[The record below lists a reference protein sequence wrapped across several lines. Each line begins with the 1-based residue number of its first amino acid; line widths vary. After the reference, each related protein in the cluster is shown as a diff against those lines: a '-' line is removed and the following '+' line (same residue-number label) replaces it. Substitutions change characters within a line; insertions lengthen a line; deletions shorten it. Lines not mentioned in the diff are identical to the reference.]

1 MPPKTKRAVPT
12 LPMRSTK
19 PGTVNQKSQAQ
30 GVQSK
35 KGIII
40 IIKYHSDIYKLYS
53 ANFKQML
60 RSAKKLNEWRDHNI
74 KLVITLLYTSI
85 YGNSNVCIIHSTLAL
100 PHIKMPKTK
109 FLTVET

>member
-40 IIKYHSDIYKLYS
+40 IKYHTHSDIYIAL
-53 ANFKQML
+53 
-60 RSAKKLNEWRDHNI
+60 I
-74 KLVITLLYTSI
+74 
-85 YGNSNVCIIHSTLAL
+85 SNKCSEAL
-100 PHIKMPKTK
+100 KN
-109 FLTVET
+109 